1 MSTRKWARLRK
12 AVAMGARHQEAVSG
26 SRRWR
31 ALVHEAHRRADLAL
45 GKRLARQQ
53 LAAFQ
58 KLREQATIA
67 RMEQDL

>member
-1 MSTRKWARLRK
+1 
-12 AVAMGARHQEAVSG
+12 
-26 SRRWR
+26 
-31 ALVHEAHRRADLAL
+31 VHEAHRRADLAL